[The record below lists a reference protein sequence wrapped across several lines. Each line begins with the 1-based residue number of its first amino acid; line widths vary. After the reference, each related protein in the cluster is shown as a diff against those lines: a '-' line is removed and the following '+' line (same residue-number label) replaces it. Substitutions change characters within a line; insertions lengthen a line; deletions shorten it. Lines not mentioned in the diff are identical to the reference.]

1 MANSTDG
8 KLFESVLFVKM
19 AITNISTVFLTII
32 ILLTFFTC
40 AENARI
46 LGVFPL
52 SGKSLNILY
61 NKLMKGLADAGHDVT
76 VVSAYQNQLPLIN
89 GTYKD
94 VVLTGFADDYESELL
109 SSYYIR
115 TMLWSF
121 FLFSVFGRTEI
132 RQS

>member
-1 MANSTDG
+1 MAS
-8 KLFESVLFVKM
+8 
-19 AITNISTVFLTII
+19 TNISTII
-32 ILLTFFTC
+32 ILLTFFAC

-94 VVLTGFADDYESELL
+94 VVLTGFAEDYESKSCFSIIYVKIL
-109 SSYYIR
+109 SLSLKNDISIINHQKYKTFRKTI
-115 TMLWSF
+115 
-121 FLFSVFGRTEI
+121 
-132 RQS
+132 